1 MATQQNN
8 AKSISTAAINR
19 PSVTTTP
26 IGVQTNISVTEVE
39 KEYFKRFTSLNPTAE
54 ALPQGDGTIRISPFD
69 DYVIFTIFDETG
81 ENGDYADTPIDL
93 SNVGTLTLVF
103 VGEDDEIRIPNWTQ
117 VQDVDLSQGQVLFRI
132 DKENSKKILALDN
145 QNFYISTRMEDEHGV
160 SDESVLYTGTFLG
173 LTDAAQESLT
183 SKLNTQGLLY
193 ARELAELQATIS
205 RLNAKISELVS
216 VVNEDTATISALDIS
231 NQELTNEVAV
241 LSGKLGTKESRGVLA
256 NARAAQARARKK
268 VRRNSQVSALRVAAQ
283 NQATQANQTRFY
295 RQAASNLEEYNT
307 SENTVSTVSGYAKGG
322 SGGFDLEV

>member
-8 AKSISTAAINR
+8 AESISTAAINQ

-26 IGVQTNISVTEVE
+26 IGVQTNISVTKEE
-39 KEYFKRFTSLNPTAE
+39 KEYFKRFTSLDPTA
-54 ALPQGDGTIRISPFD
+54 APLPQGDGTIRISPFD

-103 VGEDDEIRIPNWTQ
+103 VGENDEIRIPNWTQ

-193 ARELAELQATIS
+193 ARELAELQATIKK
-205 RLNAKISELVS
+205 LNAEISELVS
-216 VVNEDTATISALDIS
+216 TVNDGTATIKVMDIS

-241 LSGKLGTKESRGVLA
+241 LSDKLGTKESRGVLTS
-256 NARAAQARARKK
+256 ARAAQALARKK

-283 NQATQANQTRFY
+283 NQATQASQTRFY
-295 RQAASNLEEYNT
+295 EQAASNLEEYNT
-307 SENTVSTVSGYAKGG
+307 SENAVSTVSGYAKGG

>member
-8 AKSISTAAINR
+8 AESISTAAINQ
-19 PSVTTTP
+19 PGVTTTP
-26 IGVQTNISVTEVE
+26 IGVQTNISVTKEE
-39 KEYFKRFTSLNPTAE
+39 KEYFKRFTSLDPTA
-54 ALPQGDGTIRISPFD
+54 APLPQGDGTIRISPFD

-103 VGEDDEIRIPNWTQ
+103 VGENDEIRIPNWTQ

-132 DKENSKKILALDN
+132 DKEHSKKILALDN

-205 RLNAKISELVS
+205 RLNAEISELVS
-216 VVNEDTATISALDIS
+216 TVNDGTATISALDIS

-241 LSGKLGTKESRGVLA
+241 LSNKLGTKESQGVLTS
-256 NARAAQARARKK
+256 ARAAQARARKK

-283 NQATQANQTRFY
+283 NQATQASQTRFY
-295 RQAASNLEEYNT
+295 EQAASNLEEYNT
-307 SENTVSTVSGYAKGG
+307 SENAVSTVSGYAKGG

>member
-8 AKSISTAAINR
+8 AESISTAAINQ

-26 IGVQTNISVTEVE
+26 IGVQTNISVTKEE
-39 KEYFKRFTSLNPTAE
+39 KEYFKRFTSLDPTA
-54 ALPQGDGTIRISPFD
+54 APLPQGDGTIRISPFD

-103 VGEDDEIRIPNWTQ
+103 VGENDEIRIPNWTQ

-193 ARELAELQATIS
+193 ARELAELQTTIKK
-205 RLNAKISELVS
+205 LNAKISELVS
-216 VVNEDTATISALDIS
+216 TVNDGTATIKELDIS

-241 LSGKLGTKESRGVLA
+241 LSDKLGTKESRGVLTS
-256 NARAAQARARKK
+256 ARAAQALARKK
-268 VRRNSQVSALRVAAQ
+268 VQRNSQVSALRVAAQ

-307 SENTVSTVSGYAKGG
+307 SENAVSTISGYAKGG